1 MITQPFAIVNKI
13 LKRHSIRSQTEKM
26 VNILYGFVLHI
37 YPGIDVIQAELP
49 RDDDDGA
56 EHFMDSHV
64 GGLRITTKV
73 EFRGDGWRP
82 VSLTCKH
89 VIYYKTVQVTQRLI
103 KKYAFE
109 IISQQK

>member
-1 MITQPFAIVNKI
+1 
-13 LKRHSIRSQTEKM
+13 M

-64 GGLRITTKV
+64 GGLRITTKI
-73 EFRGDGWRP
+73 EFRGDG
-82 VSLTCKH
+82 
-89 VIYYKTVQVTQRLI
+89 
-103 KKYAFE
+103 
-109 IISQQK
+109 

>member
-1 MITQPFAIVNKI
+1 
-13 LKRHSIRSQTEKM
+13 M

-103 KKYAFE
+103 KKIRILNYQSTK
-109 IISQQK
+109 IIKKINILAYM